1 MNWKTL
7 QKRKSVPKLLF
18 MIVGLK
24 KTHKKNNVGLVIIV
38 GWGGGGEE
46 ERWEETKFMAQNVTL
61 TRNVKT
67 CEAK

>member
-7 QKRKSVPKLLF
+7 QKRKSVPRLLF

-24 KTHKKNNVGLVIIV
+24 KTHKKNNVGLVVIV
-38 GWGGGGEE
+38 GRGGGGEG
-46 ERWEETKFMAQNVTL
+46 RREETKFMAQNVTL
-61 TRNVKT
+61 TRNVTT

>member
-24 KTHKKNNVGLVIIV
+24 KTHKKNNVGLVVIV
-38 GWGGGGEE
+38 GRGGGGEVGRDE
-46 ERWEETKFMAQNVTL
+46 VYG
-61 TRNVKT
+61 
-67 CEAK
+67 AKCNLNEKCKNM

>member
-38 GWGGGGEE
+38 GWGGGGGGGKVG
-46 ERWEETKFMAQNVTL
+46 RDKVYG
-61 TRNVKT
+61 
-67 CEAK
+67 AKCNLNEKCKNM